1 MSGLAFLFTNPAILA
16 ALVALPVIWWL
27 LRMTPPR
34 PSAEVFP
41 PLRILASV
49 MKREETPAQSPWW
62 LTLLRMLMAAAL
74 ILAIADPVI
83 NPRQNTLSSAGPLA
97 LVIDNSWA
105 TVSDWNQRVE
115 AAAAL
120 IDDAEAK
127 ELPVSI
133 VFTTDRQHDATPAS
147 AAAARDRL
155 AAAQPQPLPADRE
168 RALAAMK
175 AALAGSP
182 PGTLAFLSDGIEA
195 SNGGTMQQI
204 AELGATNVRRV
215 EGNAE
220 SAIALT
226 AATNETDGMRVTASR
241 LPLGEPRAYYVL
253 ARDIRGTAIAEGELR
268 FATGATTA
276 DALLKAPF
284 ELRNDFARLTIEG
297 QATAGGL
304 HLLDDGNRRRRVAL
318 LSGEVHQSQPLLSP
332 LYYIKRALE
341 PHADLIEPREEAVGK
356 AIAELL
362 AQNPSILVMADVG
375 RLPDESYPLV
385 TRWLEN
391 GGMLVRFA
399 GPRLA
404 GAPADDPL
412 VPVVLRQGE
421 RTLDG
426 ALSWSEPQPLAD
438 YPSSSPFAGLER
450 PRDVLVKRQVLAQPT
465 PDLTERTWAN
475 LADGTPLVTT
485 AERGRGRIVLFHV
498 SADPNWSNLPISGSF
513 VDMLRRSIQLSRAGG
528 VAGDQPS
535 KAQTLPPYRL
545 VSARGELTGDTG
557 SARPLEI
564 APGIAPTVS
573 ADTPPGLYGSEEG
586 FVANN
591 LLPDGGKLTPIT
603 GNLVGAR
610 AEGLEGARPF
620 SIRPYLFGLALA
632 LFVLDTLIVLYMA
645 GGLAGLRRRAGRG
658 AAAAALVATLGLAT
672 LGLVAALA
680 PAIAHAQD
688 SQPSDEQT
696 LQRLDTTHL
705 AYVITGEQ
713 EVDRLSEQGL
723 IGLSNYLTYRTAL
736 EPGAPVGVD
745 LEQDELAFYPIIYWP
760 VSATAPM
767 PSSRVMSRIDAYM
780 RNGGTVLFDTR
791 DQFSSLT
798 PSDAG
803 DSPNVQR
810 LQAMLSGLDIPPL
823 EPVPSDHV
831 LTKAF
836 YLLSNFPGRYAES
849 QLWVE
854 AAPNDD
860 EDRSNRPVRGGDG
873 VTPIMITGNDFAG
886 AWAVDV
892 NGAPLL
898 PTVPPDEMQRE
909 YAYRAGVNIMMYMLT
924 GNYKADQ
931 VHVPDLLQRLGQ

>member
-1 MSGLAFLFTNPAILA
+1 MSGLPFLFTNPAILA

-34 PSAEVFP
+34 PAAEVFP

-74 ILAIADPVI
+74 ILAIADPVM
-83 NPRQNTLSSAGPLA
+83 NPRQNTLSAAGPLA
-97 LVIDNSWA
+97 LVVDNSWA
-105 TVSDWNQRVE
+105 TVADWDQRVE
-115 AAAAL
+115 TAGAL
-120 IDDAEAK
+120 IDDAAAK
-127 ELPVSI
+127 DLPVSI

-147 AAAARDRL
+147 AATARDRL
-155 AAAQPQPLPADRE
+155 TAAQPQPLPSDRG

-175 AALAGSP
+175 TALSATP

-195 SNGGTMQQI
+195 ENGQTMGDI
-204 AELGATNVRRV
+204 ADLGAANVRRI
-215 EGNAE
+215 EGDGEN
-220 SAIALT
+220 AIALT
-226 AATNETDGMRVTASR
+226 SATNETEGMRVTASR

-268 FATGATTA
+268 FAPGATSA
-276 DALLKAPF
+276 NALLRAPF

-297 QATAGGL
+297 QATAGGVR
-304 HLLDDGNRRRRVAL
+304 LLDDGNRRRRVAL
-318 LSGEVHQSQPLLSP
+318 LSGEVRQSQPLLSP

-391 GGMLVRFA
+391 GGMLIRFA

-438 YPSSSPFAGLER
+438 YPPTSPFAGLEH
-450 PRDVLVKRQVLAQPT
+450 PREVLVKRQVLAQPT
-465 PDLTERTWAN
+465 PDLVERTWAN

-528 VAGDQPS
+528 VAGDQAS
-535 KAQTLPPYRL
+535 KAQTLSPYRL
-545 VSARGELTGDTG
+545 LNARGELMSEAG

-564 APGIAPTVS
+564 APGVPPTVS

-591 LLPDGGKLTPIT
+591 LLPEGSTLAQIRGA
-603 GNLVGAR
+603 LVGER
-610 AEGLEGARPF
+610 AEGLEGARPI
-620 SIRPYLFGLALA
+620 SIRPHLFALA
-632 LFVLDTLIVLYMA
+632 LILFLIDALIVLYMTGA
-645 GGLAGLRRRAGRG
+645 LTGLRRRTAGS
-658 AAAAALVATLGLAT
+658 AAAVALLLSFGLAAT
-672 LGLVAALA
+672 A
-680 PAIAHAQD
+680 PTDSYAQD
-688 SQPSDEQT
+688 NQPSDEQT

-705 AYVITGEQ
+705 AYVITGET

-723 IGLSNYLTYRTAL
+723 QGLTNYLTYRTAL
-736 EPGAPVGVD
+736 EPGAPVGID

-767 PSSRVMSRIDAYM
+767 PSSRAISRIDAYM

-791 DQFSSLT
+791 DEFSSLT
-798 PSDAG
+798 PTAAG

-810 LQAMLSGLDIPPL
+810 LQEMLSGLDIPPL

-836 YLLSNFPGRYAES
+836 YLLSNFPGRYTDS

-854 AAPNDD
+854 AQPD
-860 EDRSNRPVRGGDG
+860 ENEEQANRPVRGGDG

-886 AWAVDV
+886 AWAVDA
-892 NGAPLL
+892 NGVPLL

-909 YAYRAGVNIMMYMLT
+909 FAYRAGVNIMMYMLT

>member
-1 MSGLAFLFTNPAILA
+1 MSGLPFLFTNPAILA

-34 PSAEVFP
+34 PAAEVFP

-74 ILAIADPVI
+74 ILAISDPVF

-105 TVSDWNQRVE
+105 TVSDWDRRVE
-115 AAAAL
+115 AANAL

-127 ELPVSI
+127 DLPVSI
-133 VFTTDRQHDATPAS
+133 VFTADRQHDATPAS
-147 AAAARDRL
+147 ATAARDRL
-155 AAAQPQPLPADRE
+155 AAAQPQPLPAVRD

-175 AALAGSP
+175 SALAASP
-182 PGTLAFLSDGIEA
+182 PGTLAFLSDGIETGNA
-195 SNGGTMQQI
+195 ETLQQVSEI
-204 AELGATNVRRV
+204 GAANVRRI

-226 AATNETDGMRVTASR
+226 SATNENEGMRVAASR
-241 LPLGEPRAYYVL
+241 LPLGEPRAYYVF
-253 ARDIRGTAIAEGELR
+253 ARDARGTAIAEGELR
-268 FATGATTA
+268 FAAGATTA
-276 DALLKAPF
+276 NALLKAPF
-284 ELRNDFARLTIEG
+284 ELRNDFARLSIEG
-297 QATAGGL
+297 QATAGAIR
-304 HLLDDGNRRRRVAL
+304 LLDDGNRRRRVAL

-341 PHADLIEPREEAVGK
+341 PHADLIEPREEAIDK

-362 AQNPSILVMADVG
+362 SQNPSILVMADVG

-465 PDLTERTWAN
+465 PDLVERTWAN

-485 AERGRGRIVLFHV
+485 AERGRGHIVLFHV

-513 VDMLRRSIQLSRAGG
+513 VDMLRRSIQLSRSGG
-528 VAGDQPS
+528 VAGDETG

-545 VSARGELTGDTG
+545 VSARGELTTETG

-564 APGIAPTVS
+564 APGIAPAVS
-573 ADTPPGLYGSEEG
+573 VDNPPGLYGSEEG

-591 LLPDGGKLTPIT
+591 LLPEGGSLAPIR

-610 AEGLEGARPF
+610 AEGLEGTRPF
-620 SIRPYLFGLALA
+620 SIRPYLFGLALM
-632 LFVLDTLIVLYMA
+632 LFLIDTLIVLYMA
-645 GGLAGLRRRAGRG
+645 GGLSGVRRRTAT
-658 AAAAALVATLGLAT
+658 AAMLATLGLAT
-672 LGLVAALA
+672 LGLTALA
-680 PAIAHAQD
+680 PSQTYAQD

-705 AYVITGEQ
+705 AYVITGEA

-723 IGLSNYLTYRTAL
+723 VGLSNYLTYRTAL

-798 PSDAG
+798 PSAAG

-810 LQAMLSGLDIPPL
+810 LQEMLNGLDIPPL

-836 YLLSNFPGRYAES
+836 YLLSNFPGRYSDS

-854 AAPNDD
+854 ASPGN
-860 EDRSNRPVRGGDG
+860 EEERSNRPVRGGDG
-873 VTPIMITGNDFAG
+873 VSPIMITGNDFAG

-892 NGAPLL
+892 NGTPLL

-909 YAYRAGVNIMMYMLT
+909 YAYRSGVNIMMYMLT

>member
-1 MSGLAFLFTNPAILA
+1 MSGLPFLFTNPAILA

-34 PSAEVFP
+34 PAAEVFP

-62 LTLLRMLMAAAL
+62 LTLLRMLMAAAV
-74 ILAIADPVI
+74 ILAIADPVF
-83 NPRQNTLSSAGPLA
+83 NPRQNTLSSSGPLA

-105 TVSDWNQRVE
+105 TVSDWDRRVE
-115 AAAAL
+115 AANAL

-127 ELPVSI
+127 DLPVSI

-147 AAAARDRL
+147 ATTARDRL
-155 AAAQPQPLPADRE
+155 AAAQPQPLPAVRDQ
-168 RALAAMK
+168 ALAAMK
-175 AALAGSP
+175 AALSNSP
-182 PGTLAFLSDGIEA
+182 PGTLAFLSDGIET
-195 SNGGTMQQI
+195 GDGQTMRQVAGI
-204 AELGATNVRRV
+204 GAANVRRI

-226 AATNETDGMRVTASR
+226 SATNENEGMRVTASR
-241 LPLGEPRAYYVL
+241 LPLGEPRAYYVF
-253 ARDIRGTAIAEGELR
+253 ARDARGTAIAEGELR
-268 FATGATTA
+268 FGAGATTA
-276 DALLKAPF
+276 NALLKAPF

-297 QATAGGL
+297 QATAGAI

-341 PHADLIEPREEAVGK
+341 PHADLIEPREEAIGK

-421 RTLDG
+421 RSLDG

-438 YPSSSPFAGLER
+438 YPPSSPFAGLEH

-465 PDLTERTWAN
+465 PDLAERTWAN

-485 AERGRGRIVLFHV
+485 AERGRGRIALFHV
-498 SADPNWSNLPISGSF
+498 SADPGWSNLPISGSF

-528 VAGDQPS
+528 IAGDQAS
-535 KAQTLPPYRL
+535 KAETLPPYRL
-545 VSARGELTGDTG
+545 VSARGELTTETG

-564 APGIAPTVS
+564 APGVAPTVS

-591 LLPDGGKLTPIT
+591 LLPDGGSLAPIR
-603 GNLVGAR
+603 GNLVSER

-620 SIRPYLFGLALA
+620 SIRPYLFGLALM
-632 LFVLDTLIVLYMA
+632 LFLIDTLIVLYMA
-645 GGLAGLRRRAGRG
+645 GGLAGLRGRGSRG
-658 AAAAALVATLGLAT
+658 AATAAVLATLGLAT
-672 LGLVAALA
+672 LGFTALA
-680 PAIAHAQD
+680 PTSAHAQD

-705 AYVITGEQ
+705 AYVITGEAD
-713 EVDRLSEQGL
+713 VDRLSEQGL
-723 IGLSNYLTYRTAL
+723 VGLSNYLTYRTAL

-798 PSDAG
+798 PSAAG

-810 LQAMLSGLDIPPL
+810 LQEMLNGLDIPPL
-823 EPVPSDHV
+823 EPVPADHV

-836 YLLSNFPGRYAES
+836 YLLSNFPGRYTES

-854 AAPNDD
+854 AAPNGA
-860 EDRSNRPVRGGDG
+860 EEQSNRPVRGGDG

-886 AWAVDV
+886 AWAVDA

-924 GNYKADQ
+924 GNYKSDQ

>member
-1 MSGLAFLFTNPAILA
+1 MSGLPFLFGNPAILA

-34 PSAEVFP
+34 PAAEVFP

-74 ILAIADPVI
+74 ILAISDPVM
-83 NPRQNTLSSAGPLA
+83 NPRQNTLSATGPLA

-105 TVSDWNQRVE
+105 TVADWDKRVE
-115 AAAAL
+115 TASAM

-127 ELPVSI
+127 DLPVSI
-133 VFTTDRQHDATPAS
+133 VFTTDRQHDATSTS
-147 AAAARDRL
+147 AAAARERL
-155 AAAQPQPLPADRE
+155 GAAQPQPLPAE
-168 RALAAMK
+168 RGPALAAMK
-175 AALAGSP
+175 TALSGTP
-182 PGTLAFLSDGIEA
+182 PGTLAFLSDGIET
-195 SNGGTMQQI
+195 GDGETMRQV
-204 AELGATNVRRV
+204 AELGAANVRRI
-215 EGNAE
+215 EGNGE

-226 AATNETDGMRVTASR
+226 SATNENEGMRVTASR

-253 ARDIRGTAIAEGELR
+253 ARDARGTAIAEGELR
-268 FATGATTA
+268 FDTGATSA
-276 DALLKAPF
+276 NALLKAPF
-284 ELRNDFARLTIEG
+284 ELRNDFSRLTIEG
-297 QATAGGL
+297 LATAGSI

-318 LSGEVHQSQPLLSP
+318 LSGEVHQAQPLLSP

-341 PHADLIEPREEAVGK
+341 PHADLIEPREEAIGK

-438 YPSSSPFAGLER
+438 YPATSPFAGLER

-465 PDLTERTWAN
+465 PDLVERTWAN

-528 VAGDQPS
+528 VAGDQAS

-545 VSARGELTGDTG
+545 VSARGELTSETG
-557 SARPLEI
+557 SARPLEV
-564 APGIAPTVS
+564 APGVPPTVS

-591 LLPDGGKLTPIT
+591 LLPDGGTLAPIT
-603 GNLVGAR
+603 GSLVGDR
-610 AEGLEGARPF
+610 AEGLEGARPL
-620 SIRPYLFGLALA
+620 SIRPYLFALA
-632 LFVLDTLIVLYMA
+632 LVLFVIDALIVLYMA
-645 GGLAGLRRRAGRG
+645 GGLTGLRGRGSRG
-658 AAAAALVATLGLAT
+658 AAAAAVLATLGLAT
-672 LGLVAALA
+672 LGFVTLA

-688 SQPSDEQT
+688 SKPSDEQS

-705 AYVITGEQ
+705 AYVITGEA

-791 DQFSSLT
+791 DQFSSLN
-798 PSDAG
+798 PSAAG

-854 AAPNDD
+854 AAPNG
-860 EDRSNRPVRGGDG
+860 EEAQGNRPVRGGDG

-924 GNYKADQ
+924 GNYKSDQ